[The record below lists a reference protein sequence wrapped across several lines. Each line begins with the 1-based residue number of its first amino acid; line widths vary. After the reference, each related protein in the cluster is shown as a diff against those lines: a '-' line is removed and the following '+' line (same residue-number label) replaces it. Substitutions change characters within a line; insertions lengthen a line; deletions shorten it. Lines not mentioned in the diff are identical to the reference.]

1 MGSFS
6 HHRGCPF
13 SPASLVACHNV
24 AGCFRVPPGDRPLQC
39 VSSYS
44 LRSACRSLVHEPN
57 WHWRVP
63 AGWLQKEIPFRI
75 NSPTKTC
82 AVARSFVMSS
92 ILHFNFYLQRR
103 KVKAR
108 RGGCTSIHG

>member
-1 MGSFS
+1 MLQGSAWRSTATVRIVLF
-6 HHRGCPF
+6 
-13 SPASLVACHNV
+13 PAL
-24 AGCFRVPPGDRPLQC
+24 G
-39 VSSYS
+39 VSQPCSRTK
-44 LRSACRSLVHEPN
+44 LALARA
-57 WHWRVP
+57 